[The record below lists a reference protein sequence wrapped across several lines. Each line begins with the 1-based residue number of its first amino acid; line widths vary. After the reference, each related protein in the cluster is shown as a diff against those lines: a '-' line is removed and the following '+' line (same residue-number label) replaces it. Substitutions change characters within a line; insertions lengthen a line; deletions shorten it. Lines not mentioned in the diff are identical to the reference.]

1 MRRTNIED
9 NEIYSRLLLPEWE
22 SFGAKKILVR
32 LRRLYARERA
42 IINDALEDEV
52 SFSDLLPVRE
62 SVRREIISLLGQFFH
77 IERVAPLCFEAMD
90 SASAL
95 VRAEIEKH
103 AQYLALTSGYAKMI
117 RQSLLTLGQ
126 NAPDETKWY
135 LTREEAELS
144 GELPKFG
151 SAERVGLLRS
161 ELDELEGRYNSDPE
175 ASIALVPRM
184 LELRAC
190 IANELG
196 YSSFNEKQL
205 RGLMMS
211 HIGMSGL
218 RRLLPSSLLAVTKK
232 LDDRAMYE
240 DLYTAQDIL
249 RAVFHVFQTRY
260 GVTLTKMRA
269 SAWNENISFY
279 AVYRGDTLVGGLY
292 LDLFA
297 RKGKMKGSWVTTLRD
312 GTTKP
317 LPLVVL
323 VSDLKKGRKN
333 SHHQFLT
340 VLHESGHAL
349 HHLFAR
355 PRSYLGFVRYV
366 EEDAMEVFGRFFE
379 RYAFEEDVIR
389 ATLPAK
395 TSEANARCIVRQIV
409 SARSAYLIFDRRYD
423 LAVSVFDQDIHARPK
438 RSEEEIRRTWKKICT
453 TYIGGKDADRLPP
466 SLRSVFGGPHSARF
480 VIYVWADILAAQMFH
495 QYQMVRKRDPKKAE
509 HMLLEMFQKGS
520 SAPFWD
526 IIAPLLRGRVT
537 AKSYLAEM
545 KRA

>member
-1 MRRTNIED
+1 M
-9 NEIYSRLLLPEWE
+9 
-22 SFGAKKILVR
+22 V
-32 LRRLYARERA
+32 
-42 IINDALEDEV
+42 
-52 SFSDLLPVRE
+52 
-62 SVRREIISLLGQFFH
+62 
-77 IERVAPLCFEAMD
+77 
-90 SASAL
+90 
-95 VRAEIEKH
+95 
-103 AQYLALTSGYAKMI
+103 
-117 RQSLLTLGQ
+117 RQSLLSLGQ
-126 NAPDETKWY
+126 HDFDETSWY

-151 SAERVGLLRS
+151 NAERVAILRS
-161 ELDELEGRYNSDPE
+161 ELDELEGCYNSEPE
-175 ASIALVPRM
+175 GHIALVPRM
-184 LELRAC
+184 LELRAL
-190 IANELG
+190 IASELG

-211 HIGMSGL
+211 HIGMLGL
-218 RRLLPSSLLAVTKK
+218 RRLLPRHILATTKK

-240 DLYTAQDIL
+240 DLYTAQDVL
-249 RAVFHVFQTRY
+249 RGVFHVFRTRY
-260 GVTLTKMRA
+260 GLTLTKTRA
-269 SAWNENISFY
+269 SGWNENVSFY
-279 AVYRGDTLVGGLY
+279 TVYRGGTLVGGLY

-312 GTTKP
+312 GTTEA

-333 SHHQFLT
+333 SHHQLLT

-349 HHLFAR
+349 HHLFAH

-379 RYAFEEDVIR
+379 RYAFEEEVIR
-389 ATLPAK
+389 AALPGK
-395 TSEANARCIVRQIV
+395 TSEAEACRIVRWV
-409 SARSAYLIFDRRYD
+409 MSAKSAYLMFDRRYD
-423 LAVSVFDQDIHARPK
+423 LAVSAFDQDIHAQPK
-438 RSEEEIRRTWKKICT
+438 RSEEEIRRTWKKIYA

-495 QYQMVRKRDPKKAE
+495 QYQMLRKRDSKKAE
-509 HMLLEMFQKGS
+509 HVLLEMFQKGS

-526 IIAPLLRGRVT
+526 ISAPLLGGRAT

-545 KRA
+545 KGV